1 LIGNL
6 GFFISPIGK
15 LIPVAGNG
23 THIGTVIAY
32 PTKFGLKK
40 SDIEMEYK
48 NHKEKLGQEG
58 NAREEILRR
67 LTQKGWIRLR
77 RYPQYWSIQF
87 ARMNNKIMKT
97 IARFAQAILKGVGK
111 YKEKDKYIPIIAMGF
126 DDGFNKK
133 IELDYVAKTGTFNE
147 SIEMID
153 IKDHDNK
160 AMFLTEVLDMIYQNY
175 DWSKVA

>member
-1 LIGNL
+1 
-6 GFFISPIGK
+6 
-15 LIPVAGNG
+15 
-23 THIGTVIAY
+23 
-32 PTKFGLKK
+32 
-40 SDIEMEYK
+40 
-48 NHKEKLGQEG
+48 
-58 NAREEILRR
+58 
-67 LTQKGWIRLR
+67 
-77 RYPQYWSIQF
+77 
-87 ARMNNKIMKT
+87 
-97 IARFAQAILKGVGK
+97 
-111 YKEKDKYIPIIAMGF
+111 MGF